1 MDIIRDTRRINS
13 LESPR
18 QSLHELRVIKS
29 PAEVNL
35 MRETCRIGGLALK
48 KTMMRS
54 RELETE
60 GQLLASLEFESR
72 MAGASHLAYPPVVA
86 SANNA
91 TIIHY
96 ISATSQLHPG
106 SLVLVD
112 AGCEYHGYSSDITRT
127 WPAGGVWSDPQ
138 LCLYQAVLETQLSL
152 ISSIRPGTSTVD
164 SLYRDMQASL
174 GKHLQHLG
182 LIEEEA
188 EYLTAR
194 THEFCPHHVSHYLGM
209 DVHDCGKESKKLP
222 LIPGMVITLEPGCY
236 IPSGKAGVDPR
247 WWGLGCRI
255 EDDLLITEDGVE
267 VLSSNCPKHVDDINQ
282 LWT

>member
-1 MDIIRDTRRINS
+1 MHQILMDIIRDTRRINS

-60 GQLLASLEFESR
+60 GQVLASLEFESR

-96 ISATSQLHPG
+96 ISATSQLSPG
-106 SLVLVD
+106 DLVLVD
-112 AGCEYHGYSSDITRT
+112 AGCEYHGYSSDITRSYVSDDA
-127 WPAGGVWSDPQ
+127 PAT
-138 LCLYQAVLETQLSL
+138 LKAL
-152 ISSIRPGTSTVD
+152 
-164 SLYRDMQASL
+164 
-174 GKHLQHLG
+174 
-182 LIEEEA
+182 
-188 EYLTAR
+188 LT
-194 THEFCPHHVSHYLGM
+194 
-209 DVHDCGKESKKLP
+209 
-222 LIPGMVITLEPGCY
+222 
-236 IPSGKAGVDPR
+236 
-247 WWGLGCRI
+247 
-255 EDDLLITEDGVE
+255 
-267 VLSSNCPKHVDDINQ
+267 SSNTWSVSLLLARCTSATANE
-282 LWT
+282 